1 MVSEPAVPD
10 RQYAALDE
18 SAAAAYAAA
27 RPPLRHGGGDP
38 GEVRAR
44 EVGDGNLNLVFIIT
58 SQSGRSCALKQ
69 ALPYVRLVGESWPL
83 TIQRNALE
91 RHAYEIYSSITPD
104 LVPRVYHADERQA
117 LFIMEDLSRLR
128 IVRGALTEGRLFP
141 RLAED
146 VARFAA
152 ETMIRTCDFY
162 LDSGEKKRLVARCVN
177 PELCKITEDLVLTD
191 PFFDAPSNQIEPELR
206 PAMEELWQDTRAQDS
221 VARLR
226 HAFVTR
232 AEALLHGDLHSG
244 SVMADREETKIVD
257 AEFAFFGP
265 VAFDIGMF
273 IANLWISAIAHH
285 TTHPEN
291 PFARAV
297 FAQADDTWRC
307 FAARVEALVADAP
320 IWRLPA
326 GARREY
332 LLALARDAAGFAGAE
347 MIRRTIGLARVADLE
362 GIADRATRLRAKA
375 ATLAAG
381 RALLCESPTIDAF
394 REAHRLVGRGAGL
407 DVR

>member
-1 MVSEPAVPD
+1 MVSENAVPD
-10 RQYAALDE
+10 RPYTPLNE
-18 SAAAAYAAA
+18 SAAAVYAAA
-27 RPPLRHGGGDP
+27 LPPLRQGDGDP

-83 TIQRNALE
+83 TIQRNSLE
-91 RHAYEIYSSITPD
+91 RHAHEIYTSITPD
-104 LVPRVYHADERQA
+104 LVPHVYHADERQA

-128 IVRGALTEGRLFP
+128 IVRGALTEGVLFP

-152 ETMIRTCDFY
+152 ETMIRTSDFY
-162 LDSGEKKRLVARCVN
+162 LDSGEKKRMVACCIN

-191 PFFDAPSNQIEPELR
+191 PFFDAPSNEIEPELH
-206 PAMEELWQDTRAQDS
+206 PTMAELWHDTRAQDA

-244 SVMADREETKIVD
+244 SVMASAEETKIVD

-285 TTHPEN
+285 TIRPED
-291 PFARAV
+291 PFARAI
-297 FAQADDTWRC
+297 FAQADHAWRR
-307 FAARVEALVADAP
+307 FAERVEAMLIEAP
-320 IWRLPA
+320 IWRLPD

-362 GIADRATRLRAKA
+362 SIADRPTRLRAKA
-375 ATLAAG
+375 AVLAAG
-381 RALLCESPTIDAF
+381 RALLRESQDIDAF
-394 REAHRLVGRGAGL
+394 EDAHRLVGHGADL
-407 DVR
+407 LV

>member
-1 MVSEPAVPD
+1 MVSENAVPD
-10 RQYAALDE
+10 RQYARLDE
-18 SAAAAYAAA
+18 RSAAAYAATC
-27 RPPLRHGGGDP
+27 PPLARDGDDP
-38 GEVRAR
+38 GEARAR

-58 SQSGRSCALKQ
+58 SQSGRSCVLKQ

-91 RHAYEIYSSITPD
+91 RHAYEVYTSITPD
-104 LVPRVYHADERQA
+104 LVPRVYHADVRQA
-117 LFIMEDLSRLR
+117 LFIMEDLSHLR
-128 IVRGALTEGRLFP
+128 IVRGALTEGLLFP

-152 ETMIRTCDFY
+152 ETMLRTSDFY
-162 LDSGEKKRLVARCVN
+162 LDSGEKKRLAARCVN

-206 PAMEELWQDTRAQDS
+206 PAMEELWQDMRAQDS

-265 VAFDIGMF
+265 IAFDIGMF
-273 IANLWISAIAHH
+273 LANLWISAIAHH
-285 TTHPEN
+285 TTRPED
-291 PFARAV
+291 PFAGVV
-297 FAQADDTWRC
+297 FGQADHTWRC
-307 FAARVEALVADAP
+307 FAARVETMLVEAP

-332 LLALARDAAGFAGAE
+332 LLALGRDAAGFAGAE
-347 MIRRTIGLARVADLE
+347 IIRRTIGLARVADLE
-362 GIADRATRLRAKA
+362 SIADRPTRLRAKTA
-375 ATLAAG
+375 ALAAG
-381 RALLCESPTIDAF
+381 RALLRESPAIDAF
-394 REAHRLVGRGAGL
+394 GEAHRLVGRGVDLAS
-407 DVR
+407 